1 MKDQKFHLLLP
12 SVCYFQLFI
21 KHVVGHATSLPPK
34 TKKQT
39 NKLKKKKKEN
49 VVCNRFA
56 NLSVSSHMEGRTT
69 DSRTASS

>member
-39 NKLKKKKKEN
+39 NKLKKKKKKKTW
-49 VVCNRFA
+49 FA
-56 NLSVSSHMEGRTT
+56 TGLLT
-69 DSRTASS
+69 